1 MSTFKIQMHP
11 RKSFFFLGRIALNSD
26 VSQMEI
32 DSEDLADV
40 ELRQI
45 IGSVMSYN
53 LECDKSL
60 GELVDLFKDA
70 DMKTEFSMG
79 LRAQGKNLAEVNAKY
94 VAVDVTVKPD
104 APTLEEL
111 KEDYKVKYSHL
122 LDLLTQDE
130 VVVLGYLRD
139 MQLNRESGSYSPVE
153 IDVLD
158 WLSQSE
164 KSNAGR
170 KGVVKGIFSIIASFA
185 AEDRNGLVV
194 RKEVKQEQPEQ
205 QEEQPEQQEE
215 QPRTRKQRQNKE

>member
-32 DSEDLADV
+32 DSEDVTDA

-70 DMKTEFSMG
+70 DMKTELVMG

-94 VAVDVTVKPD
+94 VAVDVTVRPD
-104 APTLEEL
+104 APSLEEL

-122 LDLLTQDE
+122 LDLLNQDE
-130 VVVLGYLRD
+130 GVVLGYLRD
-139 MQLNRESGSYSPVE
+139 MQLNRESGSYDPVE

-164 KSNAGR
+164 KANAGR

-205 QEEQPEQQEE
+205 QEEQP
-215 QPRTRKQRQNKE
+215 RTRKQRQNKE

>member
-32 DSEDLADV
+32 DSEDVTDA

-70 DMKTEFSMG
+70 DMKTELVMG

-94 VAVDVTVKPD
+94 VAVDVTVRPD
-104 APTLEEL
+104 APSLEEL

-122 LDLLTQDE
+122 LDLLNQDE
-130 VVVLGYLRD
+130 GVVLGYLRD
-139 MQLNRESGSYSPVE
+139 MQLNRESGSYDPVE

-164 KSNAGR
+164 KANAGR

-194 RKEVKQEQPEQ
+194 RKEAKK
-205 QEEQPEQQEE
+205 EQPEQQEE

>member
-1 MSTFKIQMHP
+1 MSIFKIQMHP
-11 RKSFFFLGRIALNSD
+11 RKSFFFLGRISLTSD
-26 VSQMEI
+26 LSQMEI
-32 DSEDLADV
+32 DSEDVTDA

-70 DMKTEFSMG
+70 DMKTELVMG

-94 VAVDVTVKPD
+94 VAVDVTVRPD
-104 APTLEEL
+104 APSLEEL

-122 LDLLTQDE
+122 LDLLNQDE
-130 VVVLGYLRD
+130 GVVLGYLRD
-139 MQLNRESGSYSPVE
+139 MQLNRESGSYDPVE

-164 KSNAGR
+164 KANAGR

-194 RKEVKQEQPEQ
+194 RKEAKKEEK
-205 QEEQPEQQEE
+205 EEQER
-215 QPRTRKQRQNKE
+215 PRARKQRQTKE

>member
-11 RKSFFFLGRIALNSD
+11 RKSFFFLGRISLNSD
-26 VSQMEI
+26 ISQMEI
-32 DSEDLADV
+32 DPENLTDV
-40 ELRQI
+40 ELRQL

-60 GELVDLFKDA
+60 GELVDLFKDE
-70 DMKTEFSMG
+70 DMRTELLLG
-79 LRAQGKNLAEVNAKY
+79 LRAQGKNLGEVNARY
-94 VAVDVTVKPD
+94 TPVHVNVKAD

-122 LDLLTQDE
+122 LDLLSEDE
-130 VVVLGYLRD
+130 STVLGYLRD
-139 MQLNRESGSYSPVE
+139 IQLNHESSAYNPVE
-153 IDVLD
+153 IEVLD

-185 AEDRNGLVV
+185 AEDRNGLVT
-194 RKEVKQEQPEQ
+194 RKEVKPEVK
-205 QEEQPEQQEE
+205 EEQET
-215 QPRTRKQRQNKE
+215 PRQRKTRQNKE

>member
-1 MSTFKIQMHP
+1 MSTFKIKMHP
-11 RKSFFFLGRIALNSD
+11 RKSFFFIGRIALNSD

-205 QEEQPEQQEE
+205 QEEQP
-215 QPRTRKQRQNKE
+215 RTRKQRQNKE

>member
-194 RKEVKQEQPEQ
+194 RKEVKQG
-205 QEEQPEQQEE
+205 QPEQQEE

>member
-94 VAVDVTVKPD
+94 VAVDVTVKHD

-130 VVVLGYLRD
+130 GVVLGYLRD

-205 QEEQPEQQEE
+205 QEEQP
-215 QPRTRKQRQNKE
+215 RTRKQRQNKE

>member
-32 DSEDLADV
+32 DSEDVTDA

-70 DMKTEFSMG
+70 DMKTELVMG

-130 VVVLGYLRD
+130 GVVLGYLRD

-205 QEEQPEQQEE
+205 QEEQP
-215 QPRTRKQRQNKE
+215 RTRKQRQNKE

>member
-79 LRAQGKNLAEVNAKY
+79 LRAQGKDLAEVNAKY
-94 VAVDVTVKPD
+94 VAVDVTVKHD

-130 VVVLGYLRD
+130 GVVLGYLRD

-205 QEEQPEQQEE
+205 QEEQP
-215 QPRTRKQRQNKE
+215 RTRKQRQNKE

>member
-32 DSEDLADV
+32 DSEDVTDA

-70 DMKTEFSMG
+70 DMKTELVMG

-94 VAVDVTVKPD
+94 VAVDVTVRPD
-104 APTLEEL
+104 APGLEEL

-122 LDLLTQDE
+122 LDLLNQDE
-130 VVVLGYLRD
+130 GVVLGYLRD
-139 MQLNRESGSYSPVE
+139 MQLNRESGSYDPVE

-164 KSNAGR
+164 KANAGR

-205 QEEQPEQQEE
+205 QEEQP
-215 QPRTRKQRQNKE
+215 RTRKQRQNKE

>member
-60 GELVDLFKDA
+60 GELVDLFKDE
-70 DMKTEFSMG
+70 DIKTELLLG
-79 LRAQGKNLAEVNAKY
+79 LRAQGKNLDEVNARY
-94 VAVDVTVKPD
+94 IPVEVNVKVD

-111 KEDYKVKYSHL
+111 KEDYRVKYSHL
-122 LDLLTQDE
+122 LDLLSDDE
-130 VVVLGYLRD
+130 GVVLGYLRD
-139 MQLNRESGSYSPVE
+139 MQLNRESPSYDPVE

-185 AEDRNGLVV
+185 AEDRNGLVT
-194 RKEVKQEQPEQ
+194 RKSVKEEVK
-205 QEEQPEQQEE
+205 EEQG
-215 QPRTRKQRQNKE
+215 QPRQRKTRQPKE

>member
-32 DSEDLADV
+32 DSEDVTDA

-70 DMKTEFSMG
+70 DMKTELVMG

-94 VAVDVTVKPD
+94 VAVDVTVQPD
-104 APTLEEL
+104 APSLEEL

-122 LDLLTQDE
+122 LDLLNQDE
-130 VVVLGYLRD
+130 GVVLGYLRD
-139 MQLNRESGSYSPVE
+139 MQLNRESGSYDPVE

-164 KSNAGR
+164 KANAGR

-194 RKEVKQEQPEQ
+194 RKEAKKEVKEEQEQP
-205 QEEQPEQQEE
+205 
-215 QPRTRKQRQNKE
+215 RARKQRQTKE

>member
-139 MQLNRESGSYSPVE
+139 MQLNRESGSNSPVE

-205 QEEQPEQQEE
+205 QEEQP
-215 QPRTRKQRQNKE
+215 RTRKQRQNKE

>member
-1 MSTFKIQMHP
+1 
-11 RKSFFFLGRIALNSD
+11 
-26 VSQMEI
+26 MEI

-111 KEDYKVKYSHL
+111 KEDYKVKY
-122 LDLLTQDE
+122 DQY
-130 VVVLGYLRD
+130 VVLRAERYLFGK
-139 MQLNRESGSYSPVE
+139 MKV
-153 IDVLD
+153 
-158 WLSQSE
+158 
-164 KSNAGR
+164 
-170 KGVVKGIFSIIASFA
+170 GVVMVTLQG
-185 AEDRNGLVV
+185 RLLGMN
-194 RKEVKQEQPEQ
+194 EVAREIGEAYHWRLPEQ
-205 QEEQPEQQEE
+205 EREHE
-215 QPRTRKQRQNKE
+215 

>member
-1 MSTFKIQMHP
+1 MSNFKIQMHP
-11 RKSFFFLGRIALNSD
+11 RKSFFFLGRISLNSD

-32 DSEDLADV
+32 DPENLTDG

-45 IGSVMSYN
+45 IGQVMSYN
-53 LECDKSL
+53 LECDKQL
-60 GELVDLFKDA
+60 GELVSLFKDE
-70 DMKTEFSMG
+70 DIKTELLLG
-79 LRAQGKNLAEVNAKY
+79 LRAQGKNLDEVNARY
-94 VAVDVTVKPD
+94 IPVEVNVKVD

-111 KEDYKVKYSHL
+111 KEDYRVKYSHL
-122 LDLLTQDE
+122 LDLLSDDE
-130 VVVLGYLRD
+130 GVVLGYLRD
-139 MQLNRESGSYSPVE
+139 MQLNRESPSYDPVE

-205 QEEQPEQQEE
+205 QEEQP
-215 QPRTRKQRQNKE
+215 RTRKQRQNKE

>member
-122 LDLLTQDE
+122 LDLLSEDE
-130 VVVLGYLRD
+130 STVLGYLRD
-139 MQLNRESGSYSPVE
+139 IQLNHESSAYNPVE
-153 IDVLD
+153 IEVLD

-185 AEDRNGLVV
+185 AEDRNGLVT
-194 RKEVKQEQPEQ
+194 RKEVKPEVK
-205 QEEQPEQQEE
+205 EEQET
-215 QPRTRKQRQNKE
+215 PRQRKTRQNKE

>member
-32 DSEDLADV
+32 DSEDVTDA

-70 DMKTEFSMG
+70 DMKTELVMG

-94 VAVDVTVKPD
+94 VAVDVTVRPD
-104 APTLEEL
+104 APSLEEL

-122 LDLLTQDE
+122 LDLLNQDE
-130 VVVLGYLRD
+130 GVVLGYLRD

-205 QEEQPEQQEE
+205 QEEQP
-215 QPRTRKQRQNKE
+215 RTRKQRQNKE

>member
-94 VAVDVTVKPD
+94 VAVDVTVKHD

-205 QEEQPEQQEE
+205 QEEQP
-215 QPRTRKQRQNKE
+215 RTRKQRQNKE

>member
-205 QEEQPEQQEE
+205 QEEQP
-215 QPRTRKQRQNKE
+215 RTRKQRQNKE

>member
-130 VVVLGYLRD
+130 VIVLGYLRD

-158 WLSQSE
+158 WMSQSE

-205 QEEQPEQQEE
+205 QEEQP
-215 QPRTRKQRQNKE
+215 RTRKQRQNKE

>member
-170 KGVVKGIFSIIASFA
+170 KGVIKGIFSIIASFA

-205 QEEQPEQQEE
+205 QEEQP
-215 QPRTRKQRQNKE
+215 RTRKQRQNKE